1 MILGL
6 QRSYYHDNISPHVL
20 LSQTGKY
27 ALRASIHLAEQAS
40 DEPIPVGDIAAALDV
55 PRNYLSKILH
65 QLARE
70 GVLVSE
76 RGPRGGFR
84 LATSPDD
91 LSVARVV
98 SIVDPA
104 LLERKCLLGRQQCSD
119 ADPCPAHGTW
129 QDLAQRIERFLSQTT
144 VGDLMRQPDDVLL
157 ELPRA
162 SAAGGRR

>member
-1 MILGL
+1 
-6 QRSYYHDNISPHVL
+6 VL

-27 ALRASIHLAEQAS
+27 ALRATIHLAEQGS
-40 DEPIPVGDIAAALDV
+40 DQPIPVGEIAAALDV

-70 GVLVSE
+70 GVLISE

-91 LSVARVV
+91 LSVAQVV

-119 ADPCPAHGTW
+119 VDPCPAHGTW
-129 QDLAQRIERFLSQTT
+129 QDLAQRIEQFLSETT
-144 VGDLMRQPDDVLL
+144 LSDLMRQPGEVLL

-162 SAAGGRR
+162 SAAVRRR